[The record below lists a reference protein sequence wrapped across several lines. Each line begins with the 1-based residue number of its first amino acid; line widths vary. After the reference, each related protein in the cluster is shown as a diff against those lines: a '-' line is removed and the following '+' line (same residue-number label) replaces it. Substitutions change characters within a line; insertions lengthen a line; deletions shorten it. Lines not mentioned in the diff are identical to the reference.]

1 MAFLK
6 DEIVKEN
13 KLNNKSEMNSRKLN
27 NEIERANN
35 SIKEMNL
42 KSDRLNEG
50 ITEAKQDCS

>member
-13 KLNNKSEMNSRKLN
+13 KLNNKSEMSSRKLN
-27 NEIERANN
+27 NELERANN

-50 ITEAKQDCS
+50 IT

>member
-50 ITEAKQDCS
+50 IT

>member
-27 NEIERANN
+27 NELERANN

-50 ITEAKQDCS
+50 IT